1 MFMSLIIVN
10 PSDLRRFASFLR
22 EKTVSVRSKSKKL
35 SLLLSNAK
43 QTWKDEKYRRFHD
56 DLSAISCELDKLSN
70 LAESYTKYLEMKANK
85 AQKYLDRR

>member
-1 MFMSLIIVN
+1 MSLIIVN

-22 EKTVSVRSKSKKL
+22 ERTASVRSKSKQL
-35 SLLLSNAK
+35 TLLLSTAK
-43 QTWKDEKYRRFHD
+43 QTWKDDKYRKFHD

-70 LAESYTKYLEMKANK
+70 LAESYTNYLDTKANK